1 MRKSVCISFGLS
13 VFVVL
18 WVPGSSHAQWPYPY
32 PPYYPGWGYGP
43 WSGRADAI
51 AATGQLMIN
60 QEQARTERENTK
72 QARLQ
77 TQKMAFDQAL
87 YEKAMT
93 PSYGEDQILVKN
105 KIIQRMLTRPD
116 QWQITDGVT
125 LNTLI
130 PFVNDLATKGIM
142 GPTIPLD
149 PNYVKLLN
157 VTVGTDGPKVA
168 FLKEGQQLDWPFVLQ
183 GPKQEKLDTLVKQA
197 ALETANGKLQAKTYD
212 AIFPL

>member
-1 MRKSVCISFGLS
+1 
-13 VFVVL
+13 
-18 WVPGSSHAQWPYPY
+18 
-32 PPYYPGWGYGP
+32 
-43 WSGRADAI
+43 
-51 AATGQLMIN
+51 
-60 QEQARTERENTK
+60 
-72 QARLQ
+72 
-77 TQKMAFDQAL
+77 
-87 YEKAMT
+87 
-93 PSYGEDQILVKN
+93 
-105 KIIQRMLTRPD
+105 MLTRPD

-125 LNTLI
+125 FNTLI

-183 GPKQEKLDTLVKQA
+183 GPKQENLDTLVKHA

-212 AIFPL
+212 AIFPLREDLRATNKKRWQKEEIATTPYLDGNHFLDKIETAVKSLAKPGAKRFLDGTYSAKGNTVPELAFNITNSGLKFAPCNPGDEDRKSV